1 VKKKLILLLGGIGIL
16 ACAGWM
22 LSQQNGEDA
31 KFIKTVDSFLDEYWK
46 FHPSAATMAGF
57 AKYNDKL
64 EDLSESAV
72 EKRGNALDAFNK
84 ELVTKL
90 AVDKLSPETQID
102 REILL
107 DAIDFELFRLD
118 SLVPQEYN
126 PLYYND
132 IILNSLRGLLAKDLT
147 DARLLAA
154 AARAKALPDL
164 IKQAKANL
172 KTPPKEYTDA
182 AIKQM
187 AAILDFYKTEIP
199 KLIEPG
205 AAAAKTKFQAEWP
218 KALAAVEDYAKFLSA
233 DLLAKSTGNFRLGPE
248 AHAKLLRLT
257 GQNDIMIQELIER
270 SKADINNIKREMAL
284 ICVAYYPIMYPNVDL
299 TKISAGSDEANR
311 NLVIKGVLDKIKD
324 NVMTRDEWTDKIKAS
339 AEAIKSFVAK
349 TKIIDIPD
357 VDLTI
362 ETMSPLYQGMTWLKL
377 LGPAPYETAGP
388 YTIQVQPIPS
398 DWPEDKAKSL
408 LDEFTEFYVPVWTIE
423 RVYPGSFFPTAVTR
437 KNANILRKLYP
448 SRPLLAGW
456 PLYIEDMFIYAG
468 FGEYDLRLRLNQL
481 KLMLKAVI
489 DFQLELNIHQGNYT
503 KEKAI
508 EYMVKGG
515 FQTPAEAERK
525 WDIIMLNPGYSIYPY
540 MGYQEILDLEKSAK
554 QAQGESFN
562 KKEFVNKLLSH
573 GPLPLRSLKSKIGQ

>member
-1 VKKKLILLLGGIGIL
+1 MKIKLVLLLGGIGFL

-22 LSQQNGEDA
+22 LSQPNGEDA
-31 KFIKTVDSFLDEYWK
+31 KFTKTVDSFLDEYWK
-46 FHPSAATMAGF
+46 FHPSAATMAGYD
-57 AKYNDKL
+57 KYNDRL
-64 EDLSESAV
+64 EDLSESAI
-72 EKRGNALDAFNK
+72 EKRGNSLDAINK

-90 AVDKLSPETQID
+90 AADKLSPETQID

-107 DAIDFELFRLD
+107 DAIDLELFQLD
-118 SLVPQEYN
+118 YLIPHENN

-132 IILNSLRGLLAKDLT
+132 IILNSLRGLLTRNLT
-147 DARLLAA
+147 DAKLLAA
-154 AARAKALPDL
+154 AARAKELPDL

-187 AAILDFYKTEIP
+187 AAILDFYQTDIP

-205 AAAAKTKFQAEWP
+205 AAAAKAKFLDEWP
-218 KALAAVEDYAKFLSA
+218 KARTAVEDYAKFLSA

-248 AHAKLLRLT
+248 AHSKLLRLT
-257 GQNDIMIQELIER
+257 GQNNIMIQELIAR
-270 SKADINNIKREMAL
+270 SQADINNIKREMAL
-284 ICVAYYPIMYPNVDL
+284 ICVAYYPVMYPNIDL

-311 NLVIKGVLDKIKD
+311 NMVIKGVLDKIRS
-324 NVMTRDEWTDKIKAS
+324 NFMTRDEWTAKIKAS
-339 AEAIKSFVAK
+339 AEAIKAFVAK
-349 TKIIDIPD
+349 TNILDVPD
-357 VDLTI
+357 VDLAI
-362 ETMSPLYQGMTWLKL
+362 EPMPRLHQGMTWLNL

-388 YTIQVQPIPS
+388 YAMQIQRIPA
-398 DWPEDKAKSL
+398 DWPDDKVNSL
-408 LDEFTEFYVPVWTIE
+408 LAEFTEFYVPVWTIE

-437 KNANILRKLYP
+437 KKANILRKLYP
-448 SRPLLAGW
+448 SRPLVAGW

-468 FGEYDLRLRLNQL
+468 FGDYDLRIRLNQL

-508 EYMVKGG
+508 DYMVKGG

-525 WDIIMLNPGYSIYPY
+525 WDIITLNPGYSVYPY
-540 MGYQEILDLEKSAK
+540 MGYQEILDLEKSVK
-554 QAQGESFN
+554 QAQGASFN
-562 KKEFVNKLLSH
+562 KKEFVNKLLSF
-573 GPLPLRSLKSKIGQ
+573 GPLPLRSLKSKFDQ